1 MIPDALRTVL
11 EDAQRVGLLGP
22 GPVERHVGHAEAWAE
37 AIAPGRFLD
46 LGSGAGIPGLVLALA
61 WPTVA
66 GALLDGQTRRTA
78 WLRTAVARLDLADRI
93 SVVEGRAEDLGHDP
107 ALREQFEVVVA
118 RGFAAPPATAE
129 CGAAFAAVG
138 GILTVSEP
146 PDHPDRWPVEALARV
161 GLGNPRQVVHGGAT
175 FVILPKDSALAGDF
189 PRRRNVPVRNPLW

>member
-1 MIPDALRTVL
+1 MISDALRAVL

-22 GPVERHVGHAEAWAE
+22 GPVAHHVGHAEAWAE
-37 AIAPGRFLD
+37 AVTPGRFLD

-61 WPTVA
+61 WPAVH

-78 WLRTAVARLDLADRI
+78 WLRTAIARLDLADRI
-93 SVVEGRAEDLGHDP
+93 SVVGGRAEDLGHDP
-107 ALREQFEVVVA
+107 VLREQFDVVVA
-118 RGFAAPPATAE
+118 RGFGSPPATAE

-146 PDHPDRWPVEALARV
+146 PDSPDRWPADALARL

-175 FVILPKDSALAGDF
+175 FVILTKDSALAGDF